1 MENVTSVAIASIF
14 ASAMCMAVGS
24 FASAFAEGMLSKQAM
39 QSIAQQPDESSE
51 ISKTLF
57 ISMSLIES
65 SAIYCLLVSMILI
78 FSNPFWDFV
87 LTKI

>member
-1 MENVTSVAIASIF
+1 MESLTNVAMVSIIGSSICIAI
-14 ASAMCMAVGS
+14 GS
-24 FASAFAEGMLSKQAM
+24 LAAGFAEGMVAKQAM

-78 FSNPFWDFV
+78 FSNPFWDFL